1 MPHKIKNC
9 FYKNLTFEKLLQA
22 HKRAKNHKTSKSE
35 VIEFEMNLENNLINL
50 LNNIKNN
57 RYHLGKYRKF
67 IIMEP
72 KRREIQ
78 ALPYVDR
85 IVHQWYVEEF
95 IKPYIVPKFINSSF
109 ACITGRG
116 THRAVDCIQKY
127 MQNMKVLNNDFWI
140 LKCDIKKFFYN
151 INPHI
156 LIRIMKKYI
165 SDKKLL
171 NFTIL
176 LITENRDV
184 SPVGI
189 PIGNYTS
196 QFFANIY
203 LNELDYFIKHDLK
216 VKYYVRYMD
225 DFILLLNTKEEC
237 KKIKPIIEKFLKK
250 NLELELNEKSRYY
263 PNKMGVNF
271 CGYRIWPTHR
281 LLRTNSKIKIK
292 KNVKKW
298 NKLWRK
304 NKLDFSYTIQSLN
317 SWIGHAS
324 HSNSYL
330 LTQKIISKCDFLYKD
345 Y

>member
-1 MPHKIKNC
+1 
-9 FYKNLTFEKLLQA
+9 
-22 HKRAKNHKTSKSE
+22 
-35 VIEFEMNLENNLINL
+35 
-50 LNNIKNN
+50 
-57 RYHLGKYRKF
+57 
-67 IIMEP
+67 
-72 KRREIQ
+72 
-78 ALPYVDR
+78 
-85 IVHQWYVEEF
+85 
-95 IKPYIVPKFINSSF
+95 
-109 ACITGRG
+109 
-116 THRAVDCIQKY
+116 
-127 MQNMKVLNNDFWI
+127 
-140 LKCDIKKFFYN
+140 
-151 INPHI
+151 
-156 LIRIMKKYI
+156 
-165 SDKKLL
+165 
-171 NFTIL
+171 
-176 LITENRDV
+176 
-184 SPVGI
+184 
-189 PIGNYTS
+189 
-196 QFFANIY
+196 
-203 LNELDYFIKHDLK
+203 
-216 VKYYVRYMD
+216 MD